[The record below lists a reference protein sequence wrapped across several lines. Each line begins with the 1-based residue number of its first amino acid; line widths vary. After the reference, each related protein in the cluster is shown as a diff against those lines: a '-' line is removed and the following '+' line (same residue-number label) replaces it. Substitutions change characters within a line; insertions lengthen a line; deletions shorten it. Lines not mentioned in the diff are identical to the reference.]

1 MAKVELVHKR
11 RVVNQTRARRKILN
25 KTEKDPARV
34 GRCVHALPQESRST
48 SPARVRAAHL
58 TCKSHCMRVSFAI
71 AASPARVRAHLTC
84 NEFRTNFAR
93 ALELRGIGSCRLQG
107 HVREC
112 QSAFVTTSCKG
123 MIRRIFDELV
133 FVAWRRSSR
142 ERLSK
147 RFAVNSN
154 SHGTWRSPCLLIYSA
169 CAGDHGQVQRCRVRS
184 QSDRLCQA

>member
-1 MAKVELVHKR
+1 MRFLKSLAAPHL
-11 RVVNQTRARRKILN
+11 
-25 KTEKDPARV
+25 
-34 GRCVHALPQESRST
+34 QESEQHT
-48 SPARVRAAHL
+48 SPARV
-58 TCKSHCMRVSFAI
+58 I
-71 AASPARVRAHLTC
+71 ACACRSRLQPRLQESEHTSPA
-84 NEFRTNFAR
+84 TNFAR
-93 ALELRGIGSCRLQG
+93 ISHDLRALGPSPSCSFSELRGIGSCRLQG